1 MNPSYL
7 RKFNMK
13 PFKTALAAIAVAAVS
28 PFVFA
33 QTAVVT
39 TTGSGTIT
47 EWAPGERV
55 ILKET
60 TGPVTYRVRKDV
72 TYVTKSG
79 KVLTDDQITTRVRV
93 GAPISVQY
101 VKEGPDMYVN
111 RFVIDD
117 DDLDD

>member
-1 MNPSYL
+1 
-7 RKFNMK
+7 MK
-13 PFKTALAAIAVAAVS
+13 NLKTALTALAIVAAA

-33 QTAVVT
+33 QTTTTVT
-39 TTGSGTIT
+39 TTSSSGTVT

-55 ILKET
+55 VLTET
-60 TGPVTYRVRKDV
+60 AGPVTYRVRKDV

-79 KVLTDDQITTRVRV
+79 KVLTDDQIRTRIRV

-111 RFVIDD
+111 RFVLDD
-117 DDLDD
+117 DDIDD